1 MATLPW
7 YASREAIASAFDAK
21 TTAYLSDTIDRLAE
35 QASRT
40 IERETHRIFY
50 PSIETKVYGRSG
62 RALPLNDSTL
72 WLEDDLLSLTSIS
85 VDGTTVTDAAV
96 QPALY
101 GAPYNRVDFID
112 ASSIGGEVATIVGVW
127 GFSQDLAPAGALSG
141 AISSTSATTC
151 TVSNSALVGVGDQL
165 LIDSERVVVTGKAS
179 SDTTA
184 NTAGALTASA
194 AETTVPVNTGSLVK
208 IGETITIDS
217 ERMRV
222 LDIASNNLL
231 VRRAVDGS
239 VLATHA
245 NPSDVYAPRLLT
257 ISRAN
262 AGTTAATHSD
272 AATVQRNVPPP
283 LVTELAIAIAQ
294 ATLGQE
300 QAGWNLTIGEGEGQ
314 RESTGK
320 QLGSLRREVD
330 ALYRRKRTPTA
341 V

>member
-7 YASREAIASAFDAK
+7 LATREQIASAFDAK
-21 TTAYLSDTIDRLAE
+21 TTAYLFDTIDRLAD
-35 QASRT
+35 QVSRT
-40 IERETHRIFY
+40 ICRETHRIFW
-50 PSIETKVYGRSG
+50 PSIETKVYGCSG

-72 WLEDDLLSLTSIS
+72 WLEDDLLSLTSLSI
-85 VDGTTVTDAAV
+85 DGVTTTGATL
-96 QPALY
+96 QPELY
-101 GAPYNRVDFID
+101 GAPYNRLDLID
-112 ASSIGGEVATIVGVW
+112 ATVTAGEQVSITGVW
-127 GFSQDLAPAGALSG
+127 GYSQDLAPAGALSG

-165 LIDSERVVVTGKAS
+165 LIDSERVVVTGKALA
-179 SDTTA
+179 DTTA
-184 NTAGALTASA
+184 NTSGALAANA
-194 AETTVPVNTGSLVK
+194 AETTVAVNTGSLVK

-222 LDIASNNLL
+222 LDIAGNNLL
-231 VRRAVDGS
+231 VKRAVDGS

-272 AATVQRNVPPP
+272 AATIQRNVPPP
-283 LVTELAIAIAQ
+283 LVTELAIAMAQ
-294 ATLGQE
+294 TMLGQE
-300 QAGWNLTIGEGEGQ
+300 QAGWNMTIGEGEGQ
-314 RESTGK
+314 RESAGR
-320 QLGSLRREVD
+320 QLKVLRAEVD